1 MPFWPLWLENKGLD
15 SIQIGLLLAL
25 GPWVRT
31 ITNPVIAN
39 ISDRSG
45 KSKTVLMILSIL
57 SISAFLCF
65 FLAQTFWAILFIS
78 IFAAITFPVIL
89 PIAESKVMTSVLNQH
104 LDYGRIRLWGSITFI
119 LGTIVTGQLLD
130 YFNINIILI
139 LVIAALLLTFS
150 SITILPSEN
159 KEKTKSNYKDIPK
172 LLVQPNFMLFV
183 ISASLLQA
191 SHAVYNGFSAIHW
204 LSSGINESLIGL
216 LWAEGVMA
224 EIFLFSLSGFFVAR
238 IGPLGLIGLA
248 GCFGVVRWIIL
259 GLTTDINNLLL
270 AQVFHAITFGA
281 VHLGAMHFVAK
292 NSPPSLSAT
301 AQGIYA
307 SCSGLMM
314 GLTMILAG
322 NLFESGGGKAFYAMS
337 AISALGA
344 VLSIYLILKNK
355 KLTSEF

>member
-1 MPFWPLWLENKGLD
+1 MRYSTFYGGFFLTAGILMPFWPLWLENKGLD

-139 LVIAALLLTFS
+139 FDT
-150 SITILPSEN
+150 
-159 KEKTKSNYKDIPK
+159 PK
-172 LLVQPNFMLFV
+172 
-183 ISASLLQA
+183 A
-191 SHAVYNGFSAIHW
+191 
-204 LSSGINESLIGL
+204 
-216 LWAEGVMA
+216 
-224 EIFLFSLSGFFVAR
+224 
-238 IGPLGLIGLA
+238 
-248 GCFGVVRWIIL
+248 
-259 GLTTDINNLLL
+259 
-270 AQVFHAITFGA
+270 
-281 VHLGAMHFVAK
+281 
-292 NSPPSLSAT
+292 
-301 AQGIYA
+301 
-307 SCSGLMM
+307 
-314 GLTMILAG
+314 
-322 NLFESGGGKAFYAMS
+322 
-337 AISALGA
+337 
-344 VLSIYLILKNK
+344 
-355 KLTSEF
+355 